1 MYSYIIFICVV
12 LKKKIVWTLSLG
24 PEFVTKVQD
33 GYLFCLYVTYKWGLT
48 NKEETTDL
56 VYLEPH
62 IVLFDL
68 I

>member
-1 MYSYIIFICVV
+1 MCCTQ
-12 LKKKIVWTLSLG
+12 KKKILWTLSLG
-24 PEFVTKVQD
+24 PEFVTKVQG
-33 GYLFCLYVTYKWGLT
+33 GYLFCLYFTYYKWGST